1 MALRIQQILA
11 YESGVADVVDSVGGS
26 YFIENLT
33 DTLERE
39 ANKYI
44 VKIDSLGG
52 AVAAI
57 EQGFQQ
63 REIQESSYRYQKEV
77 EEGKR
82 TVVGVNRFVSPYPK
96 VEQLLRVD
104 IEQAR
109 KQVERLT
116 QVKKKRDNAKVSQAL
131 KRLEEA
137 ARGKDNTVPA
147 FIECVEAYATLGE
160 MCDMLRRIFGSQKEY
175 LVF

>member
-1 MALRIQQILA
+1 
-11 YESGVADVVDSVGGS
+11 
-26 YFIENLT
+26 
-33 DTLERE
+33 
-39 ANKYI
+39 
-44 VKIDSLGG
+44 
-52 AVAAI
+52 
-57 EQGFQQ
+57 
-63 REIQESSYRYQKEV
+63 
-77 EEGKR
+77 
-82 TVVGVNRFVSPYPK
+82 